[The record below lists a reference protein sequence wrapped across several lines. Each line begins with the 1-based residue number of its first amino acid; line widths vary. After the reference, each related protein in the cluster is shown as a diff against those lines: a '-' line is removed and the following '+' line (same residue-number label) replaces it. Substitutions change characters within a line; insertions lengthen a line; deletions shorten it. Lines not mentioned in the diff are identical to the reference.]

1 MLIVLLPTA
10 ADDIWYTSR
19 GLTNAVDPALQER
32 TFKLI
37 QTSVRN
43 QDLIYFFRGFSMN
56 PKATNA
62 LREFFET
69 NYNSVGACFFALT
82 FPCGSALI
90 FPLPA
95 RD

>member
-1 MLIVLLPTA
+1 MTYRYI
-10 ADDIWYTSR
+10 SR

-43 QDLIYFFRGFSMN
+43 QDLVYFFRGFHSN
-56 PKATNA
+56 PKAINA

-69 NYNSVGACFFALT
+69 NYDSVRACFLCIDVSLRFRA
-82 FPCGSALI
+82 
-90 FPLPA
+90 
-95 RD
+95 

>member
-1 MLIVLLPTA
+1 
-10 ADDIWYTSR
+10 
-19 GLTNAVDPALQER
+19 VDPALQER

-37 QTSVRN
+37 QTSVRS
-43 QDLIYFFRGFSMN
+43 QDLVYFFRGFAMN
-56 PKATNA
+56 PKAINA

-82 FPCGSALI
+82 FLCGSALI

-95 RD
+95 RA